1 MTTNRIDNIFAA
13 LRAAGH
19 KAVMPYLTAG
29 DPDVATT
36 GAILTRLEQAGAAIC
51 EIGIP
56 FSDPIADGPVIQASM
71 THALNQGVTTSQIF
85 DMIAKQRASLNIGL
99 VAMLSYSIVYR
110 IGHGDA
116 PDAWTYLKRAKD
128 AGFDG
133 LIVPDVAI
141 EEADPLREA
150 SAAHGL
156 TCTFLISPSTP
167 DERAQRIAQACTGF
181 VYVLSRAGITG
192 ERKTLPTDLPDR
204 LKRLRDVTDLPI
216 AVGFGIS
223 NREHVEQVTEVAD
236 AAIVGSAIMRR
247 IADIRD
253 SGSDAIADEIEK
265 FVGELTGKAQ

>member
-1 MTTNRIDNIFAA
+1 MSTNRIDEIFTK
-13 LRAAGH
+13 LRASNS

-29 DPDVATT
+29 DPDLATT
-36 GAILTRLEQAGAAIC
+36 GAILPRLEKAGAAIC

-71 THALNQGVTTSQIF
+71 THALDQGITTTQIF
-85 DMIAKQRASLNIGL
+85 DMIAKQRASLNIGI

-110 IGHGDA
+110 IGHGDS
-116 PDAWTYLKRAKD
+116 PDDWTYLKRAKE

-150 SAAHGL
+150 AAAHGL
-156 TCTFLISPSTP
+156 TCSFLISPSTP
-167 DERAQRIAQACTGF
+167 DDRALQIAKACTGF

-192 ERKTLPTDLPDR
+192 ERTSLPTDLPGR

-216 AVGFGIS
+216 AVGFGVS
-223 NREHVEQVTEVAD
+223 TREHVEQVTDIAD

-247 IADIRD
+247 IAEVRD
-253 SGSDAIADEIEK
+253 QGSDAVADEIGK
-265 FVGELTGKAQ
+265 FVGELTGMH